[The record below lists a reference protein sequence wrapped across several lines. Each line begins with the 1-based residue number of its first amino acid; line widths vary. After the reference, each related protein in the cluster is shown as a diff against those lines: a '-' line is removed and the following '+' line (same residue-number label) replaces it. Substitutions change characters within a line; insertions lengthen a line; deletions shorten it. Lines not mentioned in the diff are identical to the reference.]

1 MVEPRRSRDERD
13 DRGGRMRDIQDA
25 LGRVGKSLAGIAQ
38 AIVKAMDKLTP
49 EQRIVIEFLAENPE
63 IVEAFQELNQRLA
76 RQRAMKGGNIQTS
89 KVPEIGNCQRYR
101 FEVLVSNE
109 FDEDASKGLKKSY
122 LMRVLSEEI
131 DRQLERE

>member
-1 MVEPRRSRDERD
+1 MKDVQE
-13 DRGGRMRDIQDA
+13 A

-76 RQRAMKGGNIQTS
+76 RQKAMRGGNVQTS